1 MSLWL
6 HWEKHRHTRKHI
18 HDNAKEYDDTTG
30 VHRTTA
36 RTAGDTTTRMV
47 GNDNEQ
53 QRSEQ
58 INTFLL
64 LRSTRTDRTNKY
76 DDSTKST
83 GRA

>member
-1 MSLWL
+1 
-6 HWEKHRHTRKHI
+6 
-18 HDNAKEYDDTTG
+18 
-30 VHRTTA
+30 
-36 RTAGDTTTRMV
+36 MV